1 MMNNINKIN
10 LKDELYCWILKQ
22 YSVPMPAIPE
32 SEQRKAGIYK
42 LTFIQIIA
50 YTVCALFCSGLIVCL
65 FLPYVIVH
73 FKTGDVQYSIAQL
86 SGTHEPWSPL
96 LDLET
101 LFYIDLAG
109 LICCLLPIFIPHRWT
124 RNLIWIALFVFVLN
138 HLIMFTAG
146 FIQAI
151 SSLVQAGADFTWR
164 VFTLG
169 RGHSGSDVTYD
180 LTSVSSWNYS
190 LLKGLYWSLVVT
202 AAINLIITNKIQN
215 EHFKNEQL

>member
-1 MMNNINKIN
+1 MNSINKIT

-22 YSVPMPAIPE
+22 YSTPMPAIPE

-42 LTFIQIIA
+42 LTFIQIMA
-50 YTVCALFCSGLIVCL
+50 YTVCALFCLGLIICL
-65 FLPYVIVH
+65 FLPYVTVH

-101 LFYIDLAG
+101 LFYIDLIG
-109 LICCLLPIFIPHRWT
+109 LICCLLPIFIPRRWA
-124 RNLIWIALFVFVLN
+124 RHLIWIVLFVFAAN
-138 HLIMFTAG
+138 HLIMFSAG

-151 SSLVQAGADFTWR
+151 GSAVQAGADFAWR

-169 RGHSGSDVTYD
+169 RGHLGTDTTYD
-180 LTSVSSWNYS
+180 LTAVSAWINT
-190 LLKGLYWSLVVT
+190 LLTDLYWSFVAA
-202 AAINLIITNKIQN
+202 AAINLIVTNKIQN
-215 EHFKNEQL
+215 EHFKKEQR